1 MLVGD
6 HPPNSYTIGVFPIY
20 ADTRYLM
27 SKQSNLGN
35 KVPNNIFKRFSVY
48 LQDFKLAFA
57 VAIIGMVGY
66 SVIDVLVLAQ
76 LETLVDDSLGQ
87 GNYEYLRLA
96 AYCIVPIFLFRG
108 ILNFLGTYSVSWIGN
123 HVVMRMRQ
131 QLFSRYI
138 HFPVEFHDNNST
150 GQLISKVIYD
160 TEQVAQ
166 ASSKALITLVREG
179 ALVIGL
185 LIAMFYKSWQ
195 LSLIFILIGPLVAVI
210 VAVVSKRFRLVSKRI
225 QDAMGGLTSAVEQV
239 LKGHKVVLMFG
250 GQELENKS
258 FAQKN
263 NNNRQ
268 QNMKLVVAR
277 ILSVSSIQVIASIAL
292 AVVLYVASYPGLVN
306 SLTPGVFV
314 SVVVFMTMLLKP
326 LKQLTTVNS
335 QFQKG
340 MAACLS
346 IFDVLD
352 QQIEEDKGTQ
362 NIDRVQGKI
371 DFNNVTFC
379 YPSKEHAALKNLSFS
394 VKPGQTLALVGRS
407 GSGKSTISSLL
418 TRFYDNQSGE
428 IRLDDMLLR
437 DIPLKDLRRQFALV
451 SQNVV
456 LFNDTIAN
464 NIAYGSQGK
473 VSREQ
478 ILAAAKTAHV
488 LEFLDQL
495 PDGLETVIG
504 ENGLMLSG
512 GQRQRLAIARAL
524 LLDAPILI
532 LDEAT
537 SALDTESERLIQDA
551 LEQLQQN
558 RTSIVVAHRLS
569 TIENADTILV
579 IEAGEIIEQGDHQSL
594 LTQNGAYSQLYHMQF
609 GEEPVAK

>member
-1 MLVGD
+1 MSIQTNL
-6 HPPNSYTIGVFPIY
+6 
-20 ADTRYLM
+20 DTQET
-27 SKQSNLGN
+27 S
-35 KVPNNIFKRFSVY
+35 NIFKRFRVY
-48 LQDFKLAFA
+48 LKDFKLAFA
-57 VAIIGMVGY
+57 IAIIGMVGY
-66 SVIDVLVLAQ
+66 SVIDVLVLSQ

-87 GNYEYLRLA
+87 GNYEYLRYA
-96 AYCIVPIFLFRG
+96 AYFIVPIFIFRG
-108 ILNFLGTYSVSWIGN
+108 ILNFLGAYSVSWIGN

-138 HFPVEFHDNNST
+138 HLPVAFHDNNST

-160 TEQVAQ
+160 TEQVAN
-166 ASSKALITLVREG
+166 ASSKALIILVREG

-210 VAVVSKRFRLVSKRI
+210 VSVVSKRFRLVSKRI
-225 QDAMGGLTSAVEQV
+225 QDAMGGLTSSVEQV

-250 GQELENKS
+250 GQDLENKS
-258 FAQKN
+258 FSDKN
-263 NNNRQ
+263 NHNRQ
-268 QNMKLVVAR
+268 QNMKLVVAK

-292 AVVLYVASYPGLVN
+292 AVVLYVASTPGLVA

-326 LKQLTTVNS
+326 LKELTTVNS
-335 QFQKG
+335 EFQKG
-340 MAACLS
+340 MAACVS
-346 IFDVLD
+346 IFEVLD
-352 QQIEEDKGTQ
+352 QQIEKDNGEQSIG
-362 NIDRVQGKI
+362 RVQGKI
-371 DFNNVTFC
+371 DFKDVTFR
-379 YPSKEHAALKNLSFS
+379 YPSKENAALKNITFS
-394 VKPGQTLALVGRS
+394 VKPGQIFALVGRS

-418 TRFYDNQSGE
+418 TRFYDNQIGE
-428 IRLDDMLLR
+428 ILLDDMLLR

-451 SQNVV
+451 SQHVV

-464 NIAYGSQGK
+464 NIAYGSEDK
-473 VSREQ
+473 VSRKQ
-478 ILAAAKTAHV
+478 ILAAANPPHV
-488 LEFLDQL
+488 MEFLEQL
-495 PDGLETVIG
+495 PEGLDTIVG
-504 ENGLMLSG
+504 ENGFMLSG

-551 LEQLQQN
+551 LDKLQQN

-579 IEAGEIIEQGDHQSL
+579 IEAGEIIEQGNHQSL
-594 LTQNGAYSQLYHMQF
+594 LTLNGVYSQLYNMQF